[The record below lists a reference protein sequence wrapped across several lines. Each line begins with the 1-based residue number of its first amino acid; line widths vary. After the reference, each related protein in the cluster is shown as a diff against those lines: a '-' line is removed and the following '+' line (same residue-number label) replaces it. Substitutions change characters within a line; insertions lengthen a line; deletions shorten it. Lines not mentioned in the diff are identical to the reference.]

1 VGNPPTIS
9 CGVLVFV
16 SWRLPGKAGQRGEE
30 SQVIDRLDAIA
41 KRHRD
46 IENEM
51 ARPDVAT
58 DHEKLTKLARE
69 QRSMREI
76 FDAYEAYK
84 RAKHEMESAHE
95 MLRHEKD
102 AEMQEYLRSEE
113 RRAAEQMA
121 QLDERLKVLLL
132 PKDPNDEKDVVV
144 EIQGAEGGEEAALF
158 AADLFRMYN
167 KWAEKKGWKI
177 EVVDASPTE
186 KGGFDK
192 IEFEVHGQGAYSQ
205 LKYEGGVHRVQRVPK
220 TEAQGRIHTSA
231 ATVAVMPEAD
241 PVEVEL
247 KPEDLDIKAST
258 STGPGGQS
266 VNTTYSA
273 IRITHRPTG
282 LVVSIQDEKS
292 QLQNKEKAMRVLRAR
307 LYEMKL
313 AEQQEAIGAQ
323 RRGMVRSGNRSEKI
337 RTYNFKENRVT
348 DHRINLTLHKLDRVM
363 AGELDELV
371 SAAITAERT
380 AQLNGEN
387 PATS

>member
-1 VGNPPTIS
+1 M
-9 CGVLVFV
+9 
-16 SWRLPGKAGQRGEE
+16 
-30 SQVIDRLDAIA
+30 IDRLEAMA
-41 KRHRD
+41 RRYRE
-46 IENEM
+46 IEQEM
-51 ARPDVAT
+51 ARPEVAI
-58 DHEKLTKLARE
+58 DHERLTRLARE
-69 QRSMREI
+69 QRSLREI
-76 FDAYEAYK
+76 VEAYNAFR
-84 RAKHEMESAHE
+84 RARNEMDSARE
-95 MLRHEKD
+95 LLRHEKD
-102 AEMQEYLRSEE
+102 IEMQEYLRSEE
-113 RRAAEQMA
+113 RRAAELMA
-121 QLDERLKVLLL
+121 EIEERLKVLLL

-167 KWAEKKGWKI
+167 RWAEKKGWKVD
-177 EVVDASPTE
+177 VVDASPTE

-231 ATVAVMPEAD
+231 ATVAVLPEAD

-273 IRITHRPTG
+273 IRIVHKPTG

-292 QLQNKEKAMRVLRAR
+292 QLQNREKALRVLRAR

-363 AGELDELV
+363 AGDLDELV
-371 SAAITAERT
+371 SAAIAAERA
-380 AQLNGEN
+380 AQLNGG
-387 PATS
+387 ADSTG

>member
-1 VGNPPTIS
+1 M
-9 CGVLVFV
+9 
-16 SWRLPGKAGQRGEE
+16 
-30 SQVIDRLDAIA
+30 IDRLESIA
-41 KRHRD
+41 RRYRD

-69 QRSMREI
+69 QRSLREI
-76 FDAYEAYK
+76 VEAYDAYR
-84 RAKHEMESAHE
+84 RARHEMESARE

-113 RRAAEQMA
+113 RRAGG
-121 QLDERLKVLLL
+121 QLADLEERLKLLLL
-132 PKDPNDEKDVVV
+132 PKDPNDDRDVVV
-144 EIQGAEGGEEAALF
+144 EIQGAEGGDEAALF
-158 AADLFRMYN
+158 AADLFRMYTR
-167 KWAEKKGWKI
+167 WAEKKGWKVD
-177 EVVDASPTE
+177 VVDASPTGI
-186 KGGFDK
+186 GGYDK
-192 IEFEVHGQGAYSQ
+192 ITFEVHGHGAYSQ

-231 ATVAVMPEAD
+231 ATVAVLPEAD

-247 KPEDLDIKAST
+247 RPEDLEIKAST

-292 QLQNKEKAMRVLRAR
+292 QLQNKEKAMRILRAR

-337 RTYNFKENRVT
+337 RTYNFKDNRVT

-363 AGELDELV
+363 QGDLDDLV
-371 SAAITAERT
+371 SALIAAERA
-380 AQLNGEN
+380 AQLNGGAE
-387 PATS
+387 AAAS

>member
-1 VGNPPTIS
+1 M
-9 CGVLVFV
+9 
-16 SWRLPGKAGQRGEE
+16 
-30 SQVIDRLDAIA
+30 IDRLDAIA
-41 KRHRD
+41 KRYRE

-51 ARPDVAT
+51 ARPEVAS
-58 DHEKLTKLARE
+58 DHERLTRLARE
-69 QRSMREI
+69 QRSLREI
-76 FDAYEAYK
+76 VEAYEAYR
-84 RAKHEMESAHE
+84 RARNEVDSARE
-95 MLRHEKD
+95 LLRHEKD
-102 AEMQEYLRSEE
+102 ADMQEYLRSEE
-113 RRAAEQMA
+113 RRAAEQMGE
-121 QLDERLKVLLL
+121 LEERLKVLLL
-132 PKDPNDEKDVVV
+132 PKDPNDDKDVVV
-144 EIQGAEGGEEAALF
+144 EIQGAEGGDEAALF
-158 AADLFRMYN
+158 AADLFRMYTR
-167 KWAEKKGWKI
+167 WAEKKGWKVD
-177 EVVDASPTE
+177 VVDASPTGI
-186 KGGFDK
+186 GGYDK
-192 IEFEVHGQGAYSQ
+192 IEFEVHGHGAYSQ

-231 ATVAVMPEAD
+231 ATVAVLPEAD

-247 KPEDLDIKAST
+247 KPEDLEIKAST

-273 IRITHRPTG
+273 IRITHRPSG

-363 AGELDELV
+363 QGDLDDLV
-371 SAAITAERT
+371 SALIAADR
-380 AQLNGEN
+380 AAHLNGSD
-387 PATS
+387 AA

>member
-1 VGNPPTIS
+1 
-9 CGVLVFV
+9 
-16 SWRLPGKAGQRGEE
+16 
-30 SQVIDRLDAIA
+30 VIDRLESIA
-41 KRHRD
+41 RRYRE

-69 QRSMREI
+69 QRSLREI
-76 FDAYEAYK
+76 VEAYGGYR
-84 RAKHEMESAHE
+84 RARHEMESARE

-113 RRAAEQMA
+113 RRAGG
-121 QLDERLKVLLL
+121 QLADLEERLKLLLL
-132 PKDPNDEKDVVV
+132 PKDPNDDRDVVV
-144 EIQGAEGGEEAALF
+144 EIQGAEGGDEAALF
-158 AADLFRMYN
+158 AADLFRMYTR
-167 KWAEKKGWKI
+167 WAEKKGWKVD
-177 EVVDASPTE
+177 VVDASPTGI
-186 KGGFDK
+186 GGYDK
-192 IEFEVHGQGAYSQ
+192 ITFEVHGHGAYSQ

-231 ATVAVMPEAD
+231 ATVAVLPEAD

-247 KPEDLDIKAST
+247 RPEDLEIKAST

-292 QLQNKEKAMRVLRAR
+292 QLQNKEKAMRILRAR

-337 RTYNFKENRVT
+337 RTYNFKDNRVT

-363 AGELDELV
+363 QGDLDDLV
-371 SAAITAERT
+371 SALIAAERA
-380 AQLNGEN
+380 AQLNGGAE
-387 PATS
+387 AAAS